1 MHSAKAQTGM
11 RSGTQTDR
19 SLSDVKKKGK
29 LVVGVDIP
37 YGVTEFFDKSGTPV
51 GIDMDI
57 SHEIAST
64 IGVAWE
70 IKAMSFSK
78 LFDSLKNRDVDVV
91 ISAVTI
97 TPERQK
103 TMRFSVPYLDAGLTI
118 AVRKDNTDIQ
128 LAEDLKG
135 KKVGVLKG
143 TTSEQ
148 YVKKLDVIDPSFVMR
163 CENNN
168 ERVEDLVKGKLDA
181 IIVHFLTEGHQSIKI
196 VGVPLTQAF
205 YGVVTRLNDKALM
218 DEINK
223 TLRDLKRNGRLN
235 EIRQKYMKRRIE

>member
-1 MHSAKAQTGM
+1 M
-11 RSGTQTDR
+11 
-19 SLSDVKKKGK
+19 
-29 LVVGVDIP
+29 
-37 YGVTEFFDKSGTPV
+37 
-51 GIDMDI
+51 
-57 SHEIAST
+57 
-64 IGVAWE
+64 
-70 IKAMSFSK
+70 
-78 LFDSLKNRDVDVV
+78 DVV

-103 TMRFSVPYLDAGLTI
+103 TMRFRVPYLDAGLTI

-143 TTSEQ
+143 TTGEQ

-163 CENNN
+163 YENNN
-168 ERVEDLVKGKLDA
+168 ERIEDLVKGKLDA

-235 EIRQKYMKRRIE
+235 EIRQKYMKRRH